1 MPNNNRAINRVF
13 TRNVINDLLQNG
25 SSDVLDYVVAR
36 YVDNPKNKT
45 HGQLF
50 SEIYAHLGKEKRN
63 EYFYLNTLLN
73 RILVGY
79 HSVNTTTALSQMR
92 IGRHIADFVMINGE
106 GVVYEVKSNLDNLDR
121 LSDQLR
127 DYFKAFSKVVVLS
140 APHEYEKISHRLE
153 TLGDMGAAVGIYIMN
168 QDDIYFNENYR
179 REAKAFD
186 ESLEHNCIFKLLRK
200 SEYENT
206 LKSFYGDIPEVAP
219 VFHFRACFEQF
230 EKIPILQAQKLAL
243 TELKK
248 RNKITKMV
256 FDNIQPEL
264 KSIVYFSDLTRKLPE
279 IENLLALNYKG

>member
-1 MPNNNRAINRVF
+1 VPNNNRAINRVF